1 MPKLVVLSQGLA
13 GLSYEL
19 KTDKITVGRVE
30 DNSFQVSDPSV
41 SSHHCEILLKG
52 TEVIVRDLN
61 STNGTFINGKEVKG
75 EASIPAGQVLRLGQI
90 EIRVEGIEGSP
101 AKKAV
106 DRTQIIGKG
115 VKIDDLGTTQP
126 TSFAKDS
133 PFAKKSNSGT
143 KLFIVGAI
151 VLGVVIIGFII
162 MAIMQS
168 GSITQGP

>member
-41 SSHHCEILLKG
+41 SSHHCEILLMG
-52 TEVIVRDLN
+52 TEVVVRDLN
-61 STNGTFINGKEVKG
+61 STNGTFINGKQVTG
-75 EASIPAGQVLRLGQI
+75 EAPIPSGQILRLGQV
-90 EIRVEGIEGSP
+90 EIRVEGIEGAS
-101 AKKAV
+101 AKKSV
-106 DRTQIIGKG
+106 DRTQVIGKG
-115 VKIDDLGTTQP
+115 VKIDDLGATQA

-133 PFAKKSNSGT
+133 AFAKKTNSGT

-151 VLGVVIIGFII
+151 VLGVVIIGLII
-162 MAIMQS
+162 WAIMQS
-168 GSITQGP
+168 GSITQTP

>member
-30 DNSFQVSDPSV
+30 DNSFQVLDPSV

-52 TEVIVRDLN
+52 NDVIVRDLN
-61 STNGTFINGKEVKG
+61 STNGTFINGKQVSG
-75 EASIPAGQVLRLGQI
+75 EASIPAGQVLRLGQV
-90 EIRVEGIEGSP
+90 EIRVEGIQGAE
-101 AKKAV
+101 AKKPI
-106 DRTQIIGKG
+106 DRTQVMAKG

-126 TSFAKDS
+126 ATFSKDS

-143 KLFIVGAI
+143 KLFIASMV
-151 VLGVVIIGFII
+151 VLFLVIIGLVVY
-162 MAIMQS
+162 AIMQS
-168 GSITQGP
+168 NSIAP

>member
-41 SSHHCEILLKG
+41 SSHHCEILLMG
-52 TEVIVRDLN
+52 TEVVVRDLS
-61 STNGTFINGKEVKG
+61 STNGTFINGKQVTG
-75 EASIPAGQVLRLGQI
+75 EAPIPAGQILRLGQV
-90 EIRVEGIEGSP
+90 EIRVEGIEGAS
-101 AKKAV
+101 AKKSV
-106 DRTQIIGKG
+106 DRTQVIGKG
-115 VKIDDLGTTQP
+115 VKIDDLGATQA

-133 PFAKKSNSGT
+133 AFARKTNSGT

-151 VLGVVIIGFII
+151 VLGVVIIGLII
-162 MAIMQS
+162 WAIMQS
-168 GSITQGP
+168 GSITQTP

>member
-41 SSHHCEILLKG
+41 SSHHCEILLMG
-52 TEVIVRDLN
+52 TEVVVRDLN
-61 STNGTFINGKEVKG
+61 STNGTFINGKQVTG
-75 EASIPAGQVLRLGQI
+75 EAPIPAGQILRLGQV
-90 EIRVEGIEGSP
+90 EIRVEGIEGAS
-101 AKKAV
+101 AKKSV
-106 DRTQIIGKG
+106 DRTQVIGKG
-115 VKIDDLGTTQP
+115 VKIDDLGATQA

-133 PFAKKSNSGT
+133 AFARKTNSGT

-151 VLGVVIIGFII
+151 VLGVVIIGLII
-162 MAIMQS
+162 WAIMQS
-168 GSITQGP
+168 GSITQTP

>member
-61 STNGTFINGKEVKG
+61 STNGTFINGKQVSG
-75 EASIPAGQVLRLGQI
+75 EAAIPAGQVLRLGQV
-90 EIRVEGIEGSP
+90 EIRIEGIEPSA
-101 AKKAV
+101 AKKTV
-106 DRTQIIGKG
+106 DRTQVITKG

-133 PFAKKSNSGT
+133 PFAKKSNNGT
-143 KLFIVGAI
+143 KMFIAGAV
-151 VLGVVIIGFII
+151 VLGLVVIGLLVW
-162 MAIMQS
+162 AIMQAPA
-168 GSITQGP
+168 TN

>member
-61 STNGTFINGKEVKG
+61 STNGTFINGKELKG
-75 EASIPAGQVLRLGQI
+75 EAAIPAGQVLRLGQV
-90 EIRVEGIEGSP
+90 EIRVEGIESGP
-101 AKKAV
+101 VKKAV
-106 DRTQIIGKG
+106 DRTQVIAKG
-115 VKIDDLGTTQP
+115 VKIDDLGATQSA
-126 TSFAKDS
+126 SFTKDS
-133 PFAKKSNSGT
+133 PFAKKSNNGT
-143 KLFIVGAI
+143 KLFIALAI
-151 VLGVVIIGFII
+151 VLGIVILGLIVW
-162 MAIMQS
+162 AIMQAPA
-168 GSITQGP
+168 TN